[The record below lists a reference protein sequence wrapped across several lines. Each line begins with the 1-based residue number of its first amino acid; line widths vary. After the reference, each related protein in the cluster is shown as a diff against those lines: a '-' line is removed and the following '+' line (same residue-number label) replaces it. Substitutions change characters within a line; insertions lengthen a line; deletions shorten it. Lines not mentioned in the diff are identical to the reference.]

1 MYHAAG
7 ALRHK
12 PAAEQKGRSMKSRFG
27 VNCGFTFVLVLVCLA
42 VIAPGWPEDVSR
54 VPPSLRSMTPAGY
67 EIIQLQPSGAVLSL
81 LGLVECSEIEGAQ
94 HVSEGLD
101 SKILLA
107 DGGQLRRFPRRF
119 SFRVTASLRRTV
131 LDPPRTSLKF
141 PQDPAELLLGLHFK
155 LRGYDALVSNEIAP
169 ESITMIGVPAD
180 IPYDE
185 RVFRVSFDVGDRSVT
200 DRFVLEVYSPD
211 GERLARFP
219 FELL

>member
-1 MYHAAG
+1 
-7 ALRHK
+7 
-12 PAAEQKGRSMKSRFG
+12 MKTRCG
-27 VNCGFTFVLVLVCLA
+27 VNCGFLFTLLLVCLA
-42 VIAPGWPEDVSR
+42 AIAPGWPGNASR
-54 VPPSLRSMTPAGY
+54 VSPSLRSMTPAGY

-81 LGLVECSEIEGAQ
+81 LGLVECNELEGAQ

-131 LDPPRTSLKF
+131 LDPPSTSLRF
-141 PQDPAELLLGLHFK
+141 SQDPAELLLALKFK
-155 LRGYDALVSNEIAP
+155 LRAYNALVSSEIAP
-169 ESITMIGVPAD
+169 ESVTAIGVPAD

-185 RVFRVSFDVGDRSVT
+185 RVFRVSFDVGERAVT

-211 GERLARFP
+211 GERLGRFP

>member
-1 MYHAAG
+1 
-7 ALRHK
+7 
-12 PAAEQKGRSMKSRFG
+12 MKTRCG
-27 VNCGFTFVLVLVCLA
+27 VNCGFVLALLLVYLA
-42 VIAPGWPEDVSR
+42 AIAPGWPGNASR
-54 VPPSLRSMTPAGY
+54 VSPSLRSMTPAGY

-81 LGLVECSEIEGAQ
+81 LGLVECNELEGAQ

-101 SKILLA
+101 SKILLP

-131 LDPPRTSLKF
+131 LDPPTAALKL
-141 PQDPAELLLGLHFK
+141 PQDPAELLLDLKFK
-155 LRGYDALVSNEIAP
+155 LRAYDALVSKEIAP
-169 ESITMIGVPAD
+169 ESVTLIGVPAD

-185 RVFRVSFDVGDRSVT
+185 RVFRVSFDVGERAVT

-211 GERLARFP
+211 GERLGRFP